1 LRQKCNYRT
10 RIGESTNYRK
20 ETSMATERVETGSQT
35 LARGLSA
42 LAMIGESERPL
53 TVGELAERLGVHR
66 SMAYRLVKTLESHG
80 FVERLASGDLTIG
93 ARLVAV
99 ARGASRD
106 LQSAAS
112 PELGAVADDLDMTAF
127 LVTFDG
133 EAAVT
138 LTSAEP
144 RRADST
150 VAQRP
155 GSRHS
160 IDAGAPG
167 RVIRSQLDPAQ
178 FPPARFEHSHDEV
191 FAGLSSVA
199 VPLRLPGGRPAAV
212 AVVYLSR
219 PIDKE
224 AVADRLAAAAARI
237 AAAVH

>member
-1 LRQKCNYRT
+1 
-10 RIGESTNYRK
+10 
-20 ETSMATERVETGSQT
+20 MATERVETGSQT

-127 LVTFDG
+127 LVTLGG
-133 EAAVT
+133 EDEGFSLRWFTPAVEVDLCGHAT
-138 LTSAEP
+138 LASAHVLWESGTLEP
-144 RRADST
+144 HRRAVFST
-150 VAQRP
+150 R
-155 GSRHS
+155 S
-160 IDAGAPG
+160 G
-167 RVIRSQLDPAQ
+167 RLSATKRGDEIELD
-178 FPPARFEHSHDEV
+178 FPEMT
-191 FAGLSSVA
+191 LS
-199 VPLRLPGGRPAAV
+199 
-212 AVVYLSR
+212 
-219 PIDKE
+219 
-224 AVADRLAAAAARI
+224 
-237 AAAVH
+237 